1 MSYSLKLNVS
11 FPTDFNYKDRER
23 NGEAP
28 TVIYWYDTKVVWTFY
43 CKVNAHQTLYSLWST
58 FIVNKWPD
66 DLMENNLAFCDQVF
80 ILSLLQVR
88 HMLNMG

>member
-1 MSYSLKLNVS
+1 M
-11 FPTDFNYKDRER
+11 
-23 NGEAP
+23 
-28 TVIYWYDTKVVWTFY
+28 
-43 CKVNAHQTLYSLWST
+43 NAHQTLYSLWSA

-66 DLMENNLAFCDQVF
+66 DLMENNLAFCNQVF